1 MSEAFLAPQACG
13 PANTLLLAWGLC
25 SASVQPST
33 TRAQTPSKFV
43 SLFPLSATDLAV
55 QASAPPRLCVWN
67 WLFGAE
73 GSVGWVWWVLSTE
86 E

>member
-1 MSEAFLAPQACG
+1 MWPSKYTQ
-13 PANTLLLAWGLC
+13 LLLAWGLS

-33 TRAQTPSKFV
+33 TRAQTLSKFV
-43 SLFPLSATDLAV
+43 SLFPLSATDLAIE
-55 QASAPPRLCVWN
+55 ASASPRLYIWN

-73 GSVGWVWWVLSTE
+73 DSAGWVWWGLSTE